1 MIIRLLFVVVT
12 LGSFLAVAEVE
23 ANRCYQTFSHGSFP
37 VPLRPKNKGLKPTTK
52 QTLATRS
59 NQMAQANIH
68 ALQPVKGASDRK
80 VRRKVWDMLVDT
92 NMSIGHSKA
101 IERIALLYAKTL
113 EIDEIFST
121 VGYDKTHPGMIEILR
136 QAKSAWGTGPAKIPT
151 ENLVEVVDWLVENY
165 MDISAFKPPGTRDY
179 RANHAFYAVDA
190 YHASER
196 SLFSLTRTET
206 YMRVLRTENELVE
219 KNLRQILYYLI
230 PRIHQHLPQLLD
242 ARKNAERMTVHGYAG
257 GKIGES
263 WPRGLRWIKSG
274 IQGFGL
280 GMTLFLASVEGLEVV
295 AGAAPVLF
303 GMTGGIHILGEGLK
317 RQMFRDFYGVRRKLR
332 SIYRHSRRGRVP
344 ELAKLDMAGSFLPS
358 TLKSIHELTD
368 KTEAMLAEVAD
379 VENLSVS
386 ELQQLHYSLSQG
398 TSLLNSY
405 LEELQR
411 QVQHLALVFKQL
423 ENEYKKFD
431 PEGRPDR
438 VAEQKTY
445 LWESLGLLREQTE
458 VLDEL
463 MAAASP
469 HASYF
474 LGIAHLGAQNA
485 PQSTQPG
492 TLIPASQGQGPMVME
507 KTWGMIVSGFEVT
520 QSAVD
525 RAKDLQARFENDL
538 VKQSISFD
546 VENESAEDRR

>member
-1 MIIRLLFVVVT
+1 MIRPILFFVALLWSLLT
-12 LGSFLAVAEVE
+12 VAGPRYD
-23 ANRCYQTFSHGSFP
+23 ACYQAFVSSSYP
-37 VPLRPKNKGLKPTTK
+37 VPVRPANNDLKFSTK
-52 QTLATRS
+52 KALAAGA
-59 NQMAQANIH
+59 NQVAQANIH
-68 ALQPVKGASDRK
+68 ALQPAKGMSDRK
-80 VRRKVWDMLVDT
+80 VRKAVWNMLVDT
-92 NMSIGHSKA
+92 NMGIGHPKVVELTAS
-101 IERIALLYAKTL
+101 LYARTL
-113 EIDEIFST
+113 GMSEIYST
-121 VGYDKTHPGMIEILR
+121 QGYDKNHPGMLEIVR
-136 QAKSAWGTGPAKIPT
+136 QAKSKWGSGAAKIPT
-151 ENLVEVVDWLVENY
+151 EELIVVVDWLVENF
-165 MDISAFKPPGTRDY
+165 MDISAFGPRKDSSLRRD
-179 RANHAFYAVDA
+179 HAFYAVDH
-190 YHASER
+190 YSASER
-196 SLFSLTRTET
+196 SFVTVTRTEA
-206 YMRVLRTENELVE
+206 YMRVLRAENELVE
-219 KNLRQILYYLI
+219 KNLKQILYYLI

-242 ARKNAERMTVHGYAG
+242 ARENAERMTVHGYAG

-263 WPRGLRWIKSG
+263 WPRGLRWIKGG
-274 IQGFGL
+274 IQGIGL
-280 GMTLFLASVEGLEVV
+280 GVTLFLAYAEGLEVV
-295 AGAAPVLF
+295 ASAAPVLF

-332 SIYRHSRRGRVP
+332 SIYRRSRRGRVP

-386 ELQQLHYSLSQG
+386 ELQQLHYNLSQG

-492 TLIPASQGQGPMVME
+492 TLIPASQGQGPMIME

-546 VENESAEDRR
+546 VENESVEDRR